1 MKYNTNTAIVVER
14 NGMTSNDFQIWQL
27 IQDVIAK
34 DMGKGYGDEEII
46 DNIIKITHDVVN
58 IDDVRREILR
68 QKRMVVN

>member
-1 MKYNTNTAIVVER
+1 MTNK
-14 NGMTSNDFQIWQL
+14 DFQIWQL

-46 DNIIKITHDVVN
+46 DNIIKITHGVVN